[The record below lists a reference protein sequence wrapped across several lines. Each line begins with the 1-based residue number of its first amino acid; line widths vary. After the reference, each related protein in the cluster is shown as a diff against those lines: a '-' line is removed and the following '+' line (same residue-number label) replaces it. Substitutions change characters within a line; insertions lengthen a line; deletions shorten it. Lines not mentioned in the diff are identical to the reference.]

1 MASKRMSAGKAN
13 MRGMAAAG
21 GLKGFKNGGGTYDG
35 LMKAQPGGER
45 PPDYWSEA
53 NSRARQDSSQAV
65 FDSLKTTF
73 KVPEHIQQPGYYQ
86 AGYADSKGISHGTSK
101 AGITLSPD
109 YQAGVTAG
117 SVKPKRRGGS
127 TSKKR
132 KK

>member
-1 MASKRMSAGKAN
+1 MTNKRMSAGKAN
-13 MRGMAAAG
+13 MKAMAANG

-35 LMKAQPGGER
+35 LMKAQVGKAIIQDNP
-45 PPDYWSEA
+45 
-53 NSRARQDSSQAV
+53 RAA

-73 KVPEHIQQPGYYQ
+73 TVPTGIERPGYYQ
-86 AGYADSKGISHGTSK
+86 AGYADGKGVDHGTSK

-109 YQAGVTAG
+109 YQAGLAAG

-132 KK
+132 K